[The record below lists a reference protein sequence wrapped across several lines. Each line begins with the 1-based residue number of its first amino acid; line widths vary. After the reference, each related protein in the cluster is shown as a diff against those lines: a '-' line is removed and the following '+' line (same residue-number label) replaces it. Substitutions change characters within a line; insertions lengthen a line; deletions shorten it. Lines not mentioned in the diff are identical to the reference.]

1 MMQQMLAPQMIFQQ
15 QPAIIPPQAPGF
27 IPQQPQ
33 MIPQPAANQTAAIRD
48 VMWLKQNLSTFQAQ
62 FSHDEQKNILGNMM
76 YQKVN
81 EINTAAPD
89 LVPKITGMLIDLE
102 VLGLPEIIEILENKE
117 LLYERMQ
124 EAIKIIEE
132 DENN

>member
-1 MMQQMLAPQMIFQQ
+1 MQMINSQMMFQQ
-15 QPAIIPPQAPGF
+15 QPAIIPQQAPGF

-33 MIPQPAANQTAAIRD
+33 MIPQPAVNQAAAIKD
-48 VMWLKQNLSTFQAQ
+48 VLWLKQNLNTFQSQ
-62 FSHDEQKNILGNMM
+62 YSHDEQKNILGNMM

-81 EINTAAPD
+81 ELNTAAPD

-102 VLGLPEIIEILENKE
+102 VLGLPEIVEILENKE

>member
-1 MMQQMLAPQMIFQQ
+1 MMQMMNSQMMFQQ
-15 QPAIIPPQAPGF
+15 QPAIIPQQAPGF
-27 IPQQPQ
+27 IQPQPQ
-33 MIPQPAANQTAAIRD
+33 MIPQPAVNQAAAIKD
-48 VMWLKQNLSTFQAQ
+48 VIWLKQNLATFQAQ
-62 FSHDEQKNILGNMM
+62 YPQEEQKNILGNMM

-102 VLGLPEIIEILENKE
+102 VLGLPEIVEILENKE